1 MRLILI
7 SCLVVAFYASSAQ
20 RQIAVEDFT
29 VRNTFAQKS
38 VYGINW
44 MKNGQFYSSLKD
56 NKVIKYSVTTGQPVE
71 TIVDGGALS
80 PALRIDDYSLSAD
93 ETKVLLLTN
102 VESIYRHS
110 FTAQYF
116 VYDIAQKTVKPL
128 SGNGK
133 QSYAAFSPDG
143 SKVAFVRENNLFYVT
158 LADMQEVQV
167 TTDGKFNH
175 IINGTTDWV
184 YEEEFSFVDGFHWSP
199 DGKRLAYYRFDESG
213 VHEYNLQR
221 WGKTLYPTDY
231 RFKYPKAGEANSI
244 VEIWVYDLASK
255 QKVKADI
262 GTETDIYIPRIKWT
276 NDAQLLSV
284 RRLNRLQ
291 NSLDVLHVNAAT
303 GASRVVLNEKSETY
317 VDLDFIDNLLYLE
330 NGTQFIH
337 ASERSGYKHLYLYD
351 MNGKLVRQLTQGN
364 FEIADVVGVD
374 EKGKVLYFTST
385 EVSPRERYLY
395 SLSFDG
401 KKKARLSAA
410 PGTHRINMSS
420 DYQFYIDYY
429 SQAAKPQVVSLYK
442 TKGNALLKVLENN
455 EALVKA
461 QEEYGFAGKEFF
473 SFKAADGTTMLDGFF
488 LKPRNFDASKKY
500 PVLVY
505 QYSGPGSQQVTD
517 SWGGGHFIFHQILV
531 QKGYI
536 VAIIDPRGTGARGE
550 HFKKLTYKQL
560 GKYEL
565 EDHLAGA
572 KYLASLP
579 FIDPSRIG
587 IWGWSFG
594 GYMSSL
600 AMTKGAGVFKMG
612 IAVAPVTNWRF
623 YDNIYTERFQQTP
636 QLNASGYDDNSPSTY
651 AKNLQGNFLLIHGTG
666 DDNVHFQNSVV
677 LQEALINAG
686 KKFRSFYYPDKHH
699 GIQGGPTRLHLYSMM
714 VDYVVESL

>member
-56 NKVIKYSVTTGQPVE
+56 NKVIKYSITTGQPVE

-80 PALRIDDYSLSAD
+80 RALQIDDYSLSAD
-93 ETKVLLLTN
+93 ETKVLVLTN

-116 VYDIAQKTVKPL
+116 VYDIAQKTIKPL

-244 VEIWVYDLASK
+244 VEIWLYDLASK

-374 EKGKVLYFTST
+374 EKAKVLYFTST

-410 PGTHRINMSS
+410 LGTHRINMSS

-442 TKGNALLKVLENN
+442 TKGNAVLKVLENN

-473 SFKAADGTTMLDGFF
+473 SFKAADGSTMLDGFF
-488 LKPRNFDASKKY
+488 LKPRNFDASHKY

-536 VAIIDPRGTGARGE
+536 IAIIDPRGTGARGE

-636 QLNASGYDDNSPSTY
+636 QLNASGYDDNSPSTF
-651 AKNLQGNFLLIHGTG
+651 AKNLQGNFFLIHGTG